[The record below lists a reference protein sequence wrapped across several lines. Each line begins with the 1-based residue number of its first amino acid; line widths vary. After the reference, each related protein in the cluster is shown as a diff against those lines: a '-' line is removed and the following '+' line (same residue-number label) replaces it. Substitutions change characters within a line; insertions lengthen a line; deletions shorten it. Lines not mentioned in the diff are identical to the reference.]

1 MWLWSVPGRACG
13 KCHLPGSTAAVT
25 RLQHQSCPKPL
36 SIFIAGRVD
45 AVVWGSYPEAP
56 VSSTSQLVQDT
67 PPAQTVGIPQAAE
80 ALQKLCQNLS
90 GHSTATSVPSACPL
104 PAPHRAAPATAG
116 PGGMGPAVSFT
127 RCTPTVGNPWRPGP
141 RHANKVK
148 SISGEGCEQSLS
160 ACHPLSGAS
169 RLQGRG
175 CVPPCL
181 QLFGLSAVCVPS
193 GASAFTLAEKNPNE
207 VARQPQPA

>member
-45 AVVWGSYPEAP
+45 AVVWGSYTEAP

-67 PPAQTVGIPQAAE
+67 PPGQTVGIPQAAE

-90 GHSTATSVPSACPL
+90 GHSTATTVPSACPL

-148 SISGEGCEQSLS
+148 SISGEGCELSLS
-160 ACHPLSGAS
+160 ACHPLSGEPGAAQAAGKWLRPTLLAALWSECCLCPIWGFCFHIS
-169 RLQGRG
+169 R
-175 CVPPCL
+175 
-181 QLFGLSAVCVPS
+181 
-193 GASAFTLAEKNPNE
+193 EKPK
-207 VARQPQPA
+207 